1 MDYAKKNAL
10 VFLIPLVVDQITKYW
25 AIKNLATSWPALPF
39 LQFDLI
45 YNRGVTWG
53 LFNSASYFSTVT
65 LIVIAV
71 AAILAVVTV
80 NAFKKN
86 KNVTPQLLVLSGA
99 VSNILDRILHSG
111 VVDFITI
118 HIGDWYW
125 PTFNVADACIVLGVI
140 WMIFVYE
147 E

>member
-10 VFLIPLVVDQITKYW
+10 VFLIPLLVDQITKYW
-25 AIKNLATSWPALPF
+25 AIKNLSASWPVLPF

-53 LFNSASYFSTVT
+53 LFNAEHYFSTVT
-65 LIVIAV
+65 LMVISV
-71 AAILAVVTV
+71 AAILAAVTV

-99 VSNILDRILHSG
+99 VSNILDRIFHSG

-118 HIGDWYW
+118 HVGDWYW

-140 WMIFVYE
+140 WMVFVYE